1 MLLVHDV
8 LDKQLLDRHREKMG
22 RVDGIVLE
30 LSDGSPPR
38 VTAIEVGGAVLARRL
53 HPTLGRWAEALGR
66 TWGNRQR
73 PVTRIPWSV
82 VHRNGNVVEAD
93 VDALATPALA
103 WELWLRRH
111 VMEHLPGK

>member
-1 MLLVHDV
+1 MLLVHEV

-30 LSDGSPPR
+30 VGDGGPPR
-38 VTAIEVGGAVLARRL
+38 VVAIEVGGSVLWRRL
-53 HPTLGRWAEALGR
+53 HPALGRWAEALGR
-66 TWGNRQR
+66 TWGSRQR
-73 PVTRIPWSV
+73 QVTRIPWAV
-82 VHRNGNVVEAD
+82 VHRNDNVVEAD

-111 VMEHLPGK
+111 VMDHLPRK